1 MFRAKN
7 QIAFHIFHTAALCSY
22 ALASR
27 EFSIVRRRAIM
38 CDQHS
43 GNVIIRSRILRT
55 LLFFKHTKYF
65 TITALQNW
73 LVASSKVHL
82 VGDNVCK
89 GVQIS
94 LCWHHRAGQSK
105 IVFSIIYFE
114 EEEDWA
120 TVAKLQSNIY
130 HDFTG
135 LIATNLGWRII
146 HDFIPG
152 RGLLDESSEFHIVV
166 AWDCRGPLT
175 GVAFFAYTALSAD
188 WEGMQNL
195 WPVGEVWVAIPI
207 ETSVSMQKKPD
218 LQ

>member
-27 EFSIVRRRAIM
+27 EFLIVRTLAIM
-38 CDQHS
+38 WPTFGKCNHQIQDIKNIALFQTHQEVFHNHGFAKLIESIQQNTSS
-43 GNVIIRSRILRT
+43 GWQWLQRCSD
-55 LLFFKHTKYF
+55 FFWVTP
-65 TITALQNW
+65 
-73 LVASSKVHL
+73 S
-82 VGDNVCK
+82 GE
-89 GVQIS
+89 
-94 LCWHHRAGQSK
+94 
-105 IVFSIIYFE
+105 IVFSIIIFE
-114 EEEDWA
+114 EEKNW
-120 TVAKLQSNIY
+120 TIVSKLQSNIS
-130 HDFTG
+130 HGCTG

-195 WPVGEVWVAIPI
+195 WPVGKVE
-207 ETSVSMQKKPD
+207 SQF
-218 LQ
+218 Q